1 MNLPVAS
8 HIDKL
13 TDLIAEINYEL
24 DTAEKDLH
32 ILRGQI
38 T

>member
-13 TDLIAEINYEL
+13 TDLLSEINYEL
-24 DTAEKDLH
+24 DIAEKDLH